1 MVHAS
6 ANYPSEPKRGADK
19 TAAIR
24 RQKKLMSQT
33 TSGSTQYYCVCGEEY
48 LDLTDEIQQWIGCD
62 SCDSWFHCQCVG
74 VADSIPESFLCSKCS
89 ST

>member
-6 ANYPSEPKRGADK
+6 ANYPSEPKRGAEK
-19 TAAIR
+19 AVA
-24 RQKKLMSQT
+24 MSQT

-74 VADSIPESFLCSKCS
+74 VVDSIPERFLCSKCS